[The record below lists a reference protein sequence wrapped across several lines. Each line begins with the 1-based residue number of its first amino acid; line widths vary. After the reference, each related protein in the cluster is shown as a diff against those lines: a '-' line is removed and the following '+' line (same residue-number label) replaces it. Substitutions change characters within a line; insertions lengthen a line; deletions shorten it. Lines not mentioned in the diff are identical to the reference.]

1 MSERTGSRRAWP
13 AGFLGMIVIVAAVEC
28 SISRRS
34 VDFVETSRSSWSLSG
49 DAARTAR
56 DREIVCLGD
65 SLIKHGLLPRVLAE
79 RTGMSTINLSVC
91 AAQPPVAYYILKR
104 LIDNGGEPR
113 IAIVDFKPDLLAG
126 GLRNSSS
133 YWPEFATVREA
144 IELAWT
150 GRDARFLAETI
161 VAGSLPSVRNRHEI
175 AAAIRAA
182 LAGKTEPLRSVNLAL
197 WRNWGV
203 NQGAEFTPKNPGFD
217 GRIGE
222 ADLNKYMTKNFWCD
236 KINRKY
242 IERFLD
248 LADRR
253 GIRVVWLLPP
263 ISPGLQKLRGELGSD
278 RTHGEFVRSFQKKHR
293 GLIVFD
299 ARKSRYDSSMF
310 LDPVHLDGEG
320 GYALSCDVA
329 SMLNQIVESGS
340 IAGAEPLWI
349 DLPKFRPRPLDP
361 RIENVEQSKIAV
373 RDSTAE
379 SRRR

>member
-1 MSERTGSRRAWP
+1 MTERIGARRAWP
-13 AGFLGMIVIVAAVEC
+13 AGFLGMIAIVCSVETT
-28 SISRRS
+28 IARRP

-49 DAARTAR
+49 DAARSAR
-56 DREIVCLGD
+56 NQDIVCLGD
-65 SLIKHGLLPRVLAE
+65 SLIKHGLLPRVLTE
-79 RTGMSTINLSVC
+79 RTGMTSINLSVC

-104 LIDNGGEPR
+104 VLDNGGEPR

-126 GLRNSSS
+126 GLRHSAS
-133 YWPEFATVREA
+133 YWPELATVREA
-144 IELAWT
+144 FELAWT
-150 GRDARFLAETI
+150 GRDARFMAETV
-161 VAGSLPSVRNRHEI
+161 VAGALPSVRNRREI
-175 AAAIRAA
+175 AAAVRSA
-182 LAGKTEPLRSVNLAL
+182 LAGKTNPLRSVNLAL

-222 ADLNKYMTKNFWCD
+222 TDMNKYMTKNFWCD

-263 ISPGLQKLRGELGSD
+263 ISPGLQMLREQSGSD
-278 RTHGEFVRSFQKKHR
+278 KSHGEFVRSLQTKHPR
-293 GLIVFD
+293 LIVFD
-299 ARKSRYDSSMF
+299 ARKSQYASSMF

-329 SMLNQIVESGS
+329 STLQTLVESGS
-340 IAGAEPLWI
+340 IADAEPCWV
-349 DLPKFRPRPLDP
+349 DLPAFRARPLDP
-361 RIENVEQSKIAV
+361 RIENVEQSKLAV
-373 RDSTAE
+373 RDASVE